1 MGSGNRSMTR
11 CRRDRHRDNDS
22 TIESNLRRSPPLT
35 RIAGLVR
42 EAPRDRESRGE
53 ARGDG
58 ETAAERYTYREGRCV
73 PGQKGGMAAA
83 FEDVRMTR
91 LRQAMA
97 KTVDGTIGG
106 VTLEEFLGCFP
117 DLAQTHECILA
128 ELFAQ
133 LNEAVRSN
141 VMVRAHRSARRCRKT
156 VGKRTR
162 VPATRLTLPLG
173 FACRS
178 KSLTK
183 SARRWTW

>member
-1 MGSGNRSMTR
+1 MPLAGQGQRLNDRIEFEEVATAHPHRWAREGGAEGQGEPGRGAGRRRNSG
-11 CRRDRHRDNDS
+11 
-22 TIESNLRRSPPLT
+22 
-35 RIAGLVR
+35 R
-42 EAPRDRESRGE
+42 EIHI
-53 ARGDG
+53 
-58 ETAAERYTYREGRCV
+58 YREGRCV

-141 VMVRAHRSARRCRKT
+141 VMVRAHRSARRSRKT

>member
-1 MGSGNRSMTR
+1 M
-11 CRRDRHRDNDS
+11 C
-22 TIESNLRRSPPLT
+22 P
-35 RIAGLVR
+35 
-42 EAPRDRESRGE
+42 
-53 ARGDG
+53 
-58 ETAAERYTYREGRCV
+58 GR
-73 PGQKGGMAAA
+73 KGGMAAA

-141 VMVRAHRSARRCRKT
+141 VMVRAHRSACSSRKT

-162 VPATRLTLPLG
+162 VPTRLTLPLG

>member
-1 MGSGNRSMTR
+1 
-11 CRRDRHRDNDS
+11 
-22 TIESNLRRSPPLT
+22 
-35 RIAGLVR
+35 
-42 EAPRDRESRGE
+42 
-53 ARGDG
+53 
-58 ETAAERYTYREGRCV
+58 
-73 PGQKGGMAAA
+73 MAAA

-117 DLAQTHECILA
+117 DLAQTHESILA
-128 ELFAQ
+128 ELFTQ

-141 VMVRAHRSARRCRKT
+141 VMVRAHRSAPSSLERPWAQANTQATFLT
-156 VGKRTR
+156 V
-162 VPATRLTLPLG
+162 PLG